1 MRRAI
6 PWALA
11 ATICAAVCSCALR
24 SATAQDD
31 SEASVEEVVVNQA
44 SGRVVV
50 AVVKGAILIGTVENP
65 VEAGT
70 RPPIPVAL
78 SGLRAGTILGADEWT
93 SPSLQTILGRIDQD
107 LPQLHAA
114 MGAETPRLSMGAA
127 GTVASDIESIGKPLR
142 ERLEKLA
149 GQIHSPVNW
158 PEKEP
163 VLELVIADYL
173 EGYGPEVW
181 QVSYT
186 MSQQQQQGDYW
197 VTNIG
202 DPVYLQIWPP
212 EKGDP
217 HTLMEFSYP
226 FDKAPT
232 SLLELLRRKDPRF
245 DGLVHGDA
253 KMADT
258 AAKFLSGDSMK
269 ITAGDAT
276 QFLRAALAVI
286 TPNNAR
292 QTMAAIREQ
301 TGFDYILAP
310 PAEPKAPRAAQPG
323 RPAGAPSL
331 AHPPSDDSGN
341 APSLAHP
348 PGSR

>member
-1 MRRAI
+1 MV
-6 PWALA
+6 
-11 ATICAAVCSCALR
+11 CASFCLCALPG
-24 SATAQDD
+24 AAAQDD
-31 SEASVEEVVVNQA
+31 ADASVEEVVVNQA
-44 SGRVVV
+44 AGRVIV
-50 AVVKGAILIGTVENP
+50 AVVKNAILIATIENP

-93 SPSLQTILGRIDQD
+93 SPSLQTILGRLDQD

-114 MGAETPRLSMGAA
+114 IGEQGPRLSVGAA
-127 GTVASDIESIGKPLR
+127 GAEASDIEAVGKPLR
-142 ERLEKLA
+142 ERLAGLA
-149 GQIHSPVNW
+149 GDIHSPLNW

-163 VLELVIADYL
+163 VLELVIADIL

-197 VTNIG
+197 VTNIE

-226 FDKAPT
+226 FDKAPA
-232 SLLELLRRKDPRF
+232 SLLDLLRRKDPRF
-245 DGLVHGDA
+245 DGLLHGDA

-258 AAKFLSGDSMK
+258 ANKFLSGDSTK
-269 ITAGDAT
+269 IAAGDAT
-276 QFLRAALAVI
+276 QFLRAALASI
-286 TPNNAR
+286 TPPNAR
-292 QTMAAIREQ
+292 QTMAVIREQ
-301 TGFDYILAP
+301 TGFEYILAP
-310 PAEPKAPRAAQPG
+310 PAEPKAPRMSQPN
-323 RPAGAPSL
+323 RPADAPSL
-331 AHPPSDDSGN
+331 AHPSGDGASD

>member
-1 MRRAI
+1 MLVSA
-6 PWALA
+6 
-11 ATICAAVCSCALR
+11 ICAAVCVCPLPKIA
-24 SATAQDD
+24 AQDD
-31 SEASVEEVVVNQA
+31 SSANVEEVVVNQA

-50 AVVKGAILIGTVENP
+50 AVVKNAILIGTIENP
-65 VEAGT
+65 IEAGT

-93 SPSLQTILGRIDQD
+93 SPSPQTILGRIDQD
-107 LPQLHAA
+107 LPQLHAP
-114 MGAETPRLSMGAA
+114 MGEEAPRLSIGAA
-127 GTVASDIESIGKPLR
+127 GVEASDIEAIGKPLR
-142 ERLEKLA
+142 ERLATLA
-149 GQIHSPVNW
+149 ADIHGPLNW

-163 VLELVIADYL
+163 VLELVLADYL

-181 QVSYT
+181 RVSYT
-186 MSQQQQQGDYW
+186 MSQEQQQGDYW
-197 VTNIG
+197 ITNIG

-212 EKGDP
+212 EKTDP

-232 SLLELLRRKDPRF
+232 SLLDLLRRKDPRL

-258 AAKFLSGDSMK
+258 AGKFLSGDSTK
-269 ITAGDAT
+269 IPAADAT
-276 QFLRAALAVI
+276 QFLRAALAAI
-286 TPNNAR
+286 TPANAR
-292 QTMAAIREQ
+292 QTLAVIREQ
-301 TGFDYILAP
+301 TGFEYILAP
-310 PAEPKAPRAAQPG
+310 PSEPKAPRTSQPN
-323 RPAGAPSL
+323 RPPNAPSL
-331 AHPPSDDSGN
+331 AHPQSDDSGS